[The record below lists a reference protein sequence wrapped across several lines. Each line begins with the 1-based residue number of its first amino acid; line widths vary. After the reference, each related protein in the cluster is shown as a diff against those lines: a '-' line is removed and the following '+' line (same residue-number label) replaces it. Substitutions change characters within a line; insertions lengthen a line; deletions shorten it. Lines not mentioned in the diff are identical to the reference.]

1 MGPVNHDLDMCL
13 RSHRLNS
20 DDRIIFEI
28 ERVSFDSNRT
38 YRSVELWSLQDAV
51 KEMSNN
57 NRIQFNQVITS
68 RISENVKFFMDID
81 IKNKMEDVKT
91 VE

>member
-1 MGPVNHDLDMCL
+1 MCL
-13 RSHRLNS
+13 RSHRLNA

-28 ERVSFDSNRT
+28 ERISFDAKKT
-38 YRSVELWSLQDAV
+38 YRSVELWNLQDAV
-51 KEMSNN
+51 KEMSTN

-81 IKNKMEDVKT
+81 IKDKMENVKT